1 MGGMPKR
8 RWIILAAIVILVAVT
23 FAGRKIWTAS
33 LPEHE
38 PGLQLQEHTEESA
51 AEPEQESREMVIGED
66 LVSAIVQETL
76 GDELPVSDLTVEIT
90 EAGEICVTGNMQK
103 ADIAKLLE
111 AQDSS
116 MSEAYQAVL
125 QMFPDTLPAE
135 LKLRMQAEADKSVG
149 INPIGISI
157 GSLEIP
163 DSMLPEDF
171 YDQMEKGFQ
180 REVQKQVAVVDS
192 VTIKDNTL
200 VVSGT

>member
-8 RWIILAAIVILVAVT
+8 RWIILAAIVILVAVA
-23 FAGRKIWTAS
+23 FVGRKIWTAS

-38 PGLQLQEHTEESA
+38 PGLQLQEHTEGPA
-51 AEPEQESREMVIGED
+51 AEPDQESREMVIGED

-192 VTIKDNTL
+192 VTRMDNTL
-200 VVSGT
+200 VVSGQ

>member
-8 RWIILAAIVILVAVT
+8 RWIILAAIVILVAVA

-38 PGLQLQEHTEESA
+38 PGLQLQEHTEGPA

-111 AQDSS
+111 AQDRS

>member
-8 RWIILAAIVILVAVT
+8 RWIILAAIVILVAVA

-38 PGLQLQEHTEESA
+38 PGLQLQEHTEGPA
-51 AEPEQESREMVIGED
+51 AEPEQESRELVIGED

-135 LKLRMQAEADKSVG
+135 MKLRMQAEADKSVG

>member
-8 RWIILAAIVILVAVT
+8 RWIILAAIVILVAVA

-38 PGLQLQEHTEESA
+38 PGLQLQEHTEGPAS
-51 AEPEQESREMVIGED
+51 EPEQESREMVIGED

>member
-8 RWIILAAIVILVAVT
+8 RWIILAAIVILVAVA
-23 FAGRKIWTAS
+23 FVGRKIWTAS

-38 PGLQLQEHTEESA
+38 PGLQLQEHTEGTA

-76 GDELPVSDLTVEIT
+76 GDELPVSNLTVEIT

>member
-38 PGLQLQEHTEESA
+38 PGLQLQEHTEEPA

-135 LKLRMQAEADKSVG
+135 MKLRMQAEADKSVG